1 MNQNRESDS
10 EISSTTSTPRVNR
23 PDYQDMIEKFENP
36 NNYEIY
42 EEMQHPLVTV
52 EFLNILIKIDSNTAI
67 NNYSKYLKITN
78 LLLIILTTPSNKEE
92 IADTFLLAK
101 NKQKNFFCEKILETI
116 HNKDVLEEIKKRCS
130 TPSSSLSNPFLEKLN
145 EKIEKSNRFCAIS

>member
-78 LLLIILTTPSNKEE
+78 LLLIILTTP
-92 IADTFLLAK
+92 
-101 NKQKNFFCEKILETI
+101 Q
-116 HNKDVLEEIKKRCS
+116 IKK
-130 TPSSSLSNPFLEKLN
+130 K
-145 EKIEKSNRFCAIS
+145 

>member
-1 MNQNRESDS
+1 M
-10 EISSTTSTPRVNR
+10 
-23 PDYQDMIEKFENP
+23 
-36 NNYEIY
+36 
-42 EEMQHPLVTV
+42 
-52 EFLNILIKIDSNTAI
+52 
-67 NNYSKYLKITN
+67 
-78 LLLIILTTPSNKEE
+78 LLIILTTPSNKEE

-145 EKIEKSNRFCAIS
+145 EKIKKSNRFCTIS